1 MKLYSIFSVI
11 IFIVLPFIHSCGGGN
26 TVLHNETGDTVKF
39 KYARNITIVDYGDY
53 TVATLRNP
61 WDTTQ
66 ILNRYILINDSV
78 DYDILPEGVKVS
90 TPLKSA
96 VVYAATHNSLI
107 SELGAAEA
115 VTGVCDPQYIHD
127 SIIVRRL
134 NEGFI
139 LDCGDNMSPN
149 LEKIMQLSP
158 QAVLLSPYEG
168 NNGYGKLSQLGIPI
182 IECADYMESS
192 PLARAEWMKFFGRLV
207 GRSNEADSMFS
218 VTDSIYNELKR
229 LSASSNNRPRVMLD
243 RMYGNVW
250 NVPGARS
257 TMDRMIEDA
266 GGRNIFDYIDKAGS
280 TALSP
285 EQVLNEAH
293 DADVWLIRY
302 NQRDNLTYEQLGN
315 DNTIYEQFSPY
326 KNKKVY
332 GCNTSVSNLYDMM
345 PFHPHLI
352 LADIISV
359 LHPELE
365 IPEHNFRY
373 FIPLSD

>member
-1 MKLYSIFSVI
+1 MRLYSIFSVI

-26 TVLHNETGDTVKF
+26 AVSYGEEGDTVAM
-39 KYARNITIVDYGDY
+39 KYARNITMVDYGDY

-61 WDTTQ
+61 WDTTKT
-66 ILNRYILINDSV
+66 LDTYILAPEGIDE
-78 DYDILPEGVKVS
+78 DRLPEGTVVR
-90 TPLKSA
+90 TPLTSA
-96 VVYAATHNSLI
+96 VVYAATHNALI

-127 SIIVRRL
+127 SIIVRRI

-158 QAVLLSPYEG
+158 GAVLLSPYEG

-182 IECADYMESS
+182 VECADYMESS

-207 GRSNEADSMFS
+207 GRSAEADSLFA
-218 VTDSIYNELKR
+218 VTDSVYNELR
-229 LSASSNNRPRVMLD
+229 TLGASAAHRPRVMLD
-243 RMYGNVW
+243 CMYGNVW
-250 NVPGARS
+250 NVPGAHS

-266 GGRNIFDYIDKAGS
+266 GGKNIFDYIDKAGS
-280 TALSP
+280 AALSP

-302 NQRDNLTYEQLGN
+302 NQPSDLTYSQLGN
-315 DNTIYEQFSPY
+315 DNVLYKQFSPY
-326 KNKKVY
+326 KNGTVY
-332 GCNTSVSNLYDMM
+332 GCNTGKADLYDVM
-345 PFHPHLI
+345 PFHPQVI
-352 LADIISV
+352 LADMISV

-365 IPEHNFRY
+365 LPEHNFNY
-373 FIPLSD
+373 FVPLLP